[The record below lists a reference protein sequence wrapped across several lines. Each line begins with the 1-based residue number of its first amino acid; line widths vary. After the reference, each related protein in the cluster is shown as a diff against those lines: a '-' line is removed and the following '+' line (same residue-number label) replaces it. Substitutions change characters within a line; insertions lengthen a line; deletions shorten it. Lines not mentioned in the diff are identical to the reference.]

1 MTERMSYDG
10 AMAALKRALVFGVN
24 PSLEGVTELVEE
36 LEERKYGWQKHLA
49 QAITATMR
57 LIRRQPTPEAV
68 MLVITEDP
76 PAKL

>member
-1 MTERMSYDG
+1 
-10 AMAALKRALVFGVN
+10 MAPCTGRGKLRGEAIDAQAEIVDD
-24 PSLEGVTELVEE
+24 TELVEE